1 MPRLRATALITA
13 LQDELE
19 GEIQNEVYRVYV
31 TDTLRIIS
39 ENTAKYAG
47 GSYATKRYAEIINP
61 PKQSNLTAEQII
73 EQVAKNAGIE
83 VI

>member
-13 LQDELE
+13 LQDALE
-19 GEIQNEVYRVYV
+19 GEIHEEIYRVYI

-47 GSYATKRYAEIINP
+47 GAYATKRYAEIINP
-61 PKQSNLTAEQII
+61 PKESNLTAEEII
-73 EQVAKNAGIE
+73 GRVTKNAGIE